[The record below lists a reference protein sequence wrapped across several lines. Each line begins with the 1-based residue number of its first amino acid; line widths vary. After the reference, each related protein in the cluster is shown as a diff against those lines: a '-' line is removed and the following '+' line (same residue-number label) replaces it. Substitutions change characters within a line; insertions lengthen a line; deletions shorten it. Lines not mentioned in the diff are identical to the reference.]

1 MVISSKKSNADP
13 TTTTL
18 SIQEYQNAH
27 RSNRYFYFTIC
38 VLSIIFSLIVFFFQL
53 KSSYAILD
61 YIDTYGNVPEENN
74 MFDVHGNDGGDETQQ
89 SYIKNT
95 SSDYKLKAVSILGER
110 NSGTN
115 WIYEYVIYNISFLVT
130 FLIFIMLMLIFS
142 IVMFSKSLERM
153 FQPYYSY

>member
-1 MVISSKKSNADP
+1 
-13 TTTTL
+13 
-18 SIQEYQNAH
+18 
-27 RSNRYFYFTIC
+27 
-38 VLSIIFSLIVFFFQL
+38 
-53 KSSYAILD
+53 
-61 YIDTYGNVPEENN
+61 

-130 FLIFIMLMLIFS
+130 FLIFNMLMLIFS

-153 FQPYYSY
+153 FQPYHSY